1 MNAAIAQSP
10 NSSQAK
16 SLQIVSYA
24 KLNLFLDVLGKR
36 ADGYHELETLFE
48 RISLSDGIILT
59 ELASDEIVVSSS
71 CRDLPTDEKNL
82 ATQAARLLKES
93 LNIQKGVKIEIQK
106 NIPIGAGLAGGSS
119 NAAAVL
125 MGLTR
130 LFRLKLSKKTL
141 LSYANRLGS
150 DVAFFVFNTRFALG
164 KGRGGELKAVSVPKK
179 TVLWH
184 ILFVPF
190 APVLTKDVYRL
201 LDEDLRGLKKPKSLK
216 IAETSA
222 KNTESCVFFKDKKA
236 FTNML
241 TKKRYDVNILISYL
255 KNRNTDSLNRNI
267 YNRLSETVMKS
278 YRFVSVL
285 KSDLKKFGLKYVHM
299 SGGGP
304 TLFTTFK
311 RREEAERL
319 YNALKDRFSDRCS
332 VFLVS
337 TQ

>member
-1 MNAAIAQSP
+1 MNAAF
-10 NSSQAK
+10 AK
-16 SLQIVSYA
+16 SPIPSQTRSLRIISYA

-48 RISLSDGIILT
+48 RITLADTLILT
-59 ELASDEIVVSSS
+59 ELTSDEIVVSSS

-82 ATQAARLLKES
+82 ATQAASLLKES
-93 LNIQKGVKIEIQK
+93 LGIQKGVKIEIQK

-125 MGLTR
+125 LGLTK
-130 LFRLKLSKKTL
+130 LFGLKLSKKTL
-141 LSYANRLGS
+141 ISYANRLGS
-150 DVAFFVFNTRFALG
+150 DVAFFVFNARFALG
-164 KGRGGELKAVSVPKK
+164 KGRGNELKAVPMSK
-179 TVLWH
+179 TIVLWH

-190 APVLTKDVYRL
+190 APVMTKDVYRL
-201 LDEDLRGLKKPKSLK
+201 LDEDARREKSSKSLK
-216 IAETSA
+216 KMETCA
-222 KNTESCVFFKDKKA
+222 KNRESYVFFKDKKA
-236 FTNML
+236 PTNML

-255 KNRNTDSLNRNI
+255 KNRNADSLNQNI

-299 SGGGP
+299 SGSGP

-311 RREEAERL
+311 RKEEAEKL
-319 YNALKDRFSDRCS
+319 YGALKDRFSDRCS